1 MIVSLAL
8 AFIFVHTE
16 RGSCSVGVSN
26 TTMLDDDGC
35 QRCWMLAD
43 DAAAASD
50 DADDGVDD
58 NDVQMVVLMLMPP
71 RMFPFCLVRV
81 TLALIY
87 LKFILN
93 FARGPTKSNARKW
106 GFGFLKNSIGTQLHS

>member
-8 AFIFVHTE
+8 ALIFVHTE

-50 DADDGVDD
+50 DADDSDD
-58 NDVQMVVLMLMPP
+58 DDDDADGDAHADAPSNVPLL
-71 RMFPFCLVRV
+71 
-81 TLALIY
+81 LI
-87 LKFILN
+87 
-93 FARGPTKSNARKW
+93 
-106 GFGFLKNSIGTQLHS
+106 